1 MVGSE
6 SIASKVTKAWL
17 LGIFK
22 IKLKTMCECA
32 VAKVLQLQICFS
44 FYSDPGSVKKL
55 SLYCEINWCC
65 CSWSKRE
72 EFSRAS
78 LL

>member
-6 SIASKVTKAWL
+6 SLTGKVIKAWL

-32 VAKVLQLQICFS
+32 VE
-44 FYSDPGSVKKL
+44 GS
-55 SLYCEINWCC
+55 CC
-65 CSWSKRE
+65 CRGVLLFLFRSWLCE
-72 EFSRAS
+72 RAIS
-78 LL
+78 VL